1 MSLPS
6 LLAKYIVR
14 TEVKVNK
21 CNLKTFCKLCVEILG
36 EEEGHKTQFLNKT
49 DCIIQHFKKCPNF
62 FAKTTM
68 KEREE
73 IFQTN
78 LTQNTIKRPCKNF
91 KI

>member
-36 EEEGHKTQFLNKT
+36 EEEGHKT
-49 DCIIQHFKKCPNF
+49 
-62 FAKTTM
+62 
-68 KEREE
+68 
-73 IFQTN
+73 
-78 LTQNTIKRPCKNF
+78 
-91 KI
+91 